1 MSGIHDFIR
10 DNLPRIESCLNA
22 TVADLNPL
30 VKPVVSHI
38 LGAGGKRLRPMLCL
52 LTARAL
58 GYKHDDVYPLAAAL
72 ELIHSATLLHDDVLD
87 QAELRRG
94 KITAHLVF
102 GVNEAIL
109 AGDALLARA
118 NEMVTDYGSLSLMRS
133 VSRAIYWTAAG
144 EIQEIQQ
151 LRHPSLTVDTYLEI
165 VEGKTG
171 YLLQTCCHSGAIL
184 AGASGALE
192 HSAQVFGLNLGIAFQ
207 LVDDALDYSVSPNST
222 GKPKGGDL
230 REGKLT
236 LPLIFFLQQLEPG
249 KQEALLAKMKNRELD
264 DQEQQSIIQTMEDL
278 QLSRKTRAESE
289 RYLQIAREALQD
301 FPESQERLLLGEVLE
316 YIKDRED

>member
-1 MSGIHDFIR
+1 MSGIYEFIR

-87 QAELRRG
+87 QAELRRS

-184 AGASGALE
+184 AGASEALE
-192 HSAQVFGLNLGIAFQ
+192 QSAQAFGLNLGIAFQ
-207 LVDDALDYSVSPNST
+207 LVDDALDYSVSPTST

-264 DQEQQSIIQTMEDL
+264 EQEQRSIIQAMEDL

>member
-10 DNLPRIESCLNA
+10 DKLPRIESCLNA

-184 AGASGALE
+184 AGTSGALE
-192 HSAQVFGLNLGIAFQ
+192 QSAQAFGLNLGIAFQ
-207 LVDDALDYSVSPNST
+207 LVDDALDYSVSPTST

-249 KQEALLAKMKNRELD
+249 KQEALLTKMKNRELD
-264 DQEQQSIIQTMEDL
+264 EQEQRSIIQAMEDL
-278 QLSRKTRAESE
+278 HLSRKTRAESE

>member
-1 MSGIHDFIR
+1 MSGIHDFIQS
-10 DNLPRIESCLNA
+10 NLPRIESCLNE

-38 LGAGGKRLRPMLCL
+38 LEAGGKRLRPMLCL

-58 GYKHDDVYPLAAAL
+58 GYEKDDIYPLAAAL

-102 GVNEAIL
+102 GVNEAVL

-118 NEMVTDYGSLSLMRS
+118 SEMVTAYESLPLMRS

-151 LRHPSLTVDTYLEI
+151 LKNPSLTVDNYLEI

-171 YLLQTCCHSGAIL
+171 YLLQTCCQSGAIV
-184 AGASGALE
+184 AGASEVLE
-192 HSAQVFGLNLGIAFQ
+192 RSARLFGLNLGIAFQ
-207 LVDDALDYSVSPNST
+207 LVDDALDYSMSPTST

-236 LPLIFFLQQLEPG
+236 LPLIFFLQQLETR
-249 KQEALLAKMKNRELD
+249 KQEELLSKMKNRDLASH
-264 DQEQQSIIQTMEDL
+264 EQQAIIQAMEDL
-278 QLSRKTRAESE
+278 DLSQKTRAESE
-289 RYLQIAREALQD
+289 RYLQIAREALHN
-301 FPESQERLLLGEVLE
+301 FPNSKERLLLGEVLE
-316 YIKDRED
+316 YIKDRQD